1 MARIS
6 THTWNE
12 IQKDFESGMSQADI
26 RKKYDI
32 SPSTLGSKIKRDGWR
47 LSQDQKAI
55 LSEFKEV
62 SAKISESHSQAND
75 LQKKEIED
83 EFKTIL
89 EDNELIQNNRKLL
102 KMAQGIIIKN
112 KEKFDHS
119 NIRNLTGAVKDIE
132 SVANPQASKIEANST
147 NNNQTVNE
155 IVISEA

>member
-26 RKKYDI
+26 RKSMTY
-32 SPSTLGSKIKRDGWR
+32 LHQHQEANKRDGWR